1 VRSSRFRILV
11 LVIGEI
17 RMASGFLVDLNRTML
32 IDTERLI
39 ISTTPANGG
48 GRTLSSGT

>member
-1 VRSSRFRILV
+1 MFRILV

-17 RMASGFLVDLNRTML
+17 RMVSGLLVDRNQMML

-39 ISTTPANGG
+39 ISATPKNAGSL
-48 GRTLSSGT
+48 TLSSGT

>member
-1 VRSSRFRILV
+1 MFRTLV

-17 RMASGFLVDLNRTML
+17 RMVSGLLLDRNQMML

-39 ISTTPANGG
+39 ISTAPKNGG
-48 GRTLSSGT
+48 RRTLSSGT

>member
-1 VRSSRFRILV
+1 MVPGL
-11 LVIGEI
+11 
-17 RMASGFLVDLNRTML
+17 LVDLNRTML

-39 ISTTPANGG
+39 ISTARKNGG

>member
-1 VRSSRFRILV
+1 MFHILV

-17 RMASGFLVDLNRTML
+17 RMVAGFLLDLNQMML

-39 ISTTPANGG
+39 ISAAPKIG
-48 GRTLSSGT
+48 